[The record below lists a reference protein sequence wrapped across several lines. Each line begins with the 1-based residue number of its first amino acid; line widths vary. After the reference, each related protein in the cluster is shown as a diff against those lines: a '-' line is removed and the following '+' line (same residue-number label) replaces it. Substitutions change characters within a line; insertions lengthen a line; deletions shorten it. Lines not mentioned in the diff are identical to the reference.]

1 VERERD
7 RAQLPERA
15 QAGVASGGDL
25 FDYWS
30 EEIWRGPYSIDE
42 EQGAE
47 TLALLAD
54 LVNAL

>member
-1 VERERD
+1 MEGLGPRTDVAG
-7 RAQLPERA
+7 RAAEA
-15 QAGVASGGDL
+15 I